1 MNGFEKRAALIKNK
15 IMKSTMELLKT
26 WELKRLRIADIAK
39 AAGVSQVTIYNYFGS
54 KEALIS
60 ESFKD
65 FVEESLLEFEEEM
78 RQQKTLKERITY
90 FIFKDKETYSTLDP
104 ALVKEIMFD
113 DQAMYQYIQ
122 QQYDDRVMPLMVQ
135 MVEEGKASGE
145 ISQKVSV
152 EAVMVMIQM
161 YIKSSGEMLE
171 SVANHKDKESFLDE
185 LFHIFFYGLCGREP
199 EE

>member
-1 MNGFEKRAALIKNK
+1 MNGFEKRAALIKSK
-15 IMKSTMELLKT
+15 IMKTTMELLKT
-26 WELKRLRIADIAK
+26 WEIKKLRIADIAK

-122 QQYDDRVMPLMVQ
+122 QQYDDRVTPLMVQ

-152 EAVMVMIQM
+152 EAVLVMIQM
-161 YIKSSGEMLE
+161 YIKSSGEMLD
-171 SVANHKDKESFLDE
+171 SVAKHADKGNFLDE
-185 LFHIFFYGLCGREP
+185 LFHIFFYGLCGWGP

>member
-1 MNGFEKRAALIKNK
+1 MNGFEKRAALIKSK
-15 IMKSTMELLKT
+15 IMKTTMELLKT

-104 ALVKEIMFD
+104 ALVKEIMID
-113 DQAMYQYIQ
+113 DPARYQYIQ
-122 QQYDDRVMPLMVQ
+122 QQYNDRIMPLMVQ

>member
-1 MNGFEKRAALIKNK
+1 
-15 IMKSTMELLKT
+15 
-26 WELKRLRIADIAK
+26 
-39 AAGVSQVTIYNYFGS
+39 
-54 KEALIS
+54 
-60 ESFKD
+60 
-65 FVEESLLEFEEEM
+65 M

-104 ALVKEIMFD
+104 ALVKEIMID
-113 DQAMYQYIQ
+113 DPARYQYIQ
-122 QQYDDRVMPLMVQ
+122 QQYNDRIMPLMVQ

>member
-1 MNGFEKRAALIKNK
+1 MNGFEKRAALIKSK
-15 IMKSTMELLKT
+15 IMKTTMELLKT
-26 WELKRLRIADIAK
+26 WEIKKLRIADIAK

-78 RQQKTLKERITY
+78 QQQKTLKERITY

-113 DQAMYQYIQ
+113 DEAMYQYIQ

-145 ISQKVSV
+145 ISQKVSM
-152 EAVMVMIQM
+152 EAVLVMIQM
-161 YIKSSGEMLE
+161 YIKSSGEMLD
-171 SVANHKDKESFLDE
+171 SVAKHEDKNQFLDE

>member
-1 MNGFEKRAALIKNK
+1 MNGFEKRAALIKSK
-15 IMKSTMELLKT
+15 IMKTTMELLKT
-26 WELKRLRIADIAK
+26 WEIKKLRIADIAK

-65 FVEESLLEFEEEM
+65 FVEEALLEFEEEM

-113 DQAMYQYIQ
+113 DEAMYQYIQ
-122 QQYDDRVMPLMVQ
+122 QQYDDRVTPLMVQ

-145 ISQKVSV
+145 ISQKVSI
-152 EAVMVMIQM
+152 EAVLLMIQM
-161 YIKSSGEMLE
+161 YIKSSGEMLD
-171 SVANHKDKESFLDE
+171 SVAKHEDKGNFLDE

>member
-1 MNGFEKRAALIKNK
+1 MNGFEKRAALIKSK
-15 IMKSTMELLKT
+15 IMKTTMELLKT
-26 WELKRLRIADIAK
+26 WEIKKLRIADIAK

-113 DQAMYQYIQ
+113 DEAMYQYIQ

-145 ISQKVSV
+145 ISQKVSM
-152 EAVMVMIQM
+152 EAVLVMIQM
-161 YIKSSGEMLE
+161 YIKSSGEMLD
-171 SVANHKDKESFLDE
+171 SVAKHEDKNQFLDE

>member
-1 MNGFEKRAALIKNK
+1 MNGFEKRAALIKSK
-15 IMKSTMELLKT
+15 IMKTTMELLKT
-26 WELKRLRIADIAK
+26 WEIKKLRIADIAK

-60 ESFKD
+60 GSFKD

-122 QQYDDRVMPLMVQ
+122 QQYDDRVTPLMVQ

-152 EAVMVMIQM
+152 EAVLVMIQM
-161 YIKSSGEMLE
+161 YIKSSGEMLD
-171 SVANHKDKESFLDE
+171 SVAKHKDKNHFLDE

>member
-15 IMKSTMELLKT
+15 IMKTTMELLKT
-26 WELKRLRIADIAK
+26 WEIKKLRIADIAK

-90 FIFKDKETYSTLDP
+90 FILKDKETYSNLSP
-104 ALVKEIMFD
+104 GLVKEILFD

-122 QQYDDRVMPLMVQ
+122 QQYDDRVTPLMVQ

-152 EAVMVMIQM
+152 EAVLVMIQM
-161 YIKSSGEMLE
+161 YIKSSGEILD
-171 SVANHKDKESFLDE
+171 SAAKHKDKNQFLDE
-185 LFHIFFYGLCGREP
+185 LFHVFFYGLCGQEP
-199 EE
+199 EK

>member
-1 MNGFEKRAALIKNK
+1 MNGFEKRAALIKSK
-15 IMKSTMELLKT
+15 IMKTTMELLKT
-26 WELKRLRIADIAK
+26 WEIKKLRIADIAK

-122 QQYDDRVMPLMVQ
+122 QQYDDRVTPLMVQ

-152 EAVMVMIQM
+152 EAVLVMIQM
-161 YIKSSGEMLE
+161 YIKSSGEMLD
-171 SVANHKDKESFLDE
+171 SVAKHKDKNHFLDE